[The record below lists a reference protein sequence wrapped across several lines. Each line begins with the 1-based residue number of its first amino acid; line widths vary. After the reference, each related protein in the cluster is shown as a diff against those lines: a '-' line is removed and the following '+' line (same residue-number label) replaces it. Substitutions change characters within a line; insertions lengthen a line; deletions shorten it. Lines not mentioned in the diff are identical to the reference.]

1 VLRIHTLHTLLCTT
15 TGIGR
20 CGREQRWRAQRLVA
34 LEKLD
39 IHARDLLSR
48 DAASAHSALQSLES
62 VEEALRNAVP
72 ADHVATI
79 MGWTTTSTS
88 STAGTDSS
96 AESSSG
102 VTCHLDADQQEEL
115 HRARS
120 EREALFYYSTLK
132 QPAQAGSNALLL
144 GSMALCN
151 DLPSEKSSHS
161 GEALLPDWLTVDGR
175 VALQERAA
183 QSSADCAGLC
193 EIGRDK
199 SPYLAWQSVHSSL
212 SAGARHVQ
220 CDSRLCVTG
229 AGFDV
234 ISTGESI
241 YILAR
246 LVIVL
251 V

>member
-1 VLRIHTLHTLLCTT
+1 MQVLNNYASIPTLQTLLGTI

-20 CGREQRWRAQRLVA
+20 CGREQRWRAQRLVL

-62 VEEALRNAVP
+62 VEEALRSAVP
-72 ADHVATI
+72 ADHVANI

-88 STAGTDSS
+88 SSAGTDSS
-96 AESSSG
+96 AE
-102 VTCHLDADQQEEL
+102 VTCFLDADQQEAL

-144 GSMALCN
+144 GSLALCN

-161 GEALLPDWLTVDGR
+161 GEALLPDWLTADGR
-175 VALQERAA
+175 ATLKERAA
-183 QSSADCAGLC
+183 EHSADCAGLC

-234 ISTGESI
+234 ISTGAS
-241 YILAR
+241 LC
-246 LVIVL
+246 LL
-251 V
+251 T